1 MMNKMSEG
9 YRKREKKTHT
19 RNQSEDCFMHTE
31 REEPHRNKVIT
42 DFLKAH
48 VYTRE
53 FQIDQN

>member
-1 MMNKMSEG
+1 
-9 YRKREKKTHT
+9 
-19 RNQSEDCFMHTE
+19 MHTE

-53 FQIDQN
+53 FQN